1 MHGLKNTRVETRN
14 NGATPQWLRALGL
27 ALVLAGCGGGVD
39 SGGTGS
45 VPLTFAVGP
54 ITGFGSVI
62 VNGVRFD
69 DSAAA
74 VTDDDGAPR
83 SRDTLRLGMTTEIRG
98 SAISTD
104 STGAAVSTA
113 SSIAFGSDLL
123 GAVDSVNLAAKRLV
137 VLGQAVDVNAATVFD
152 DTSLAGGLAVV
163 AVGDGVEVYA
173 LFDVATGRYTA
184 TRIERKPAVAA
195 YRLRGVVSQLDAMA
209 KVFNIGGERISYA
222 GVGGVPVGLAN
233 GNLLRLRLEPA
244 KVGGLWRLAGLRD
257 GAPKPRDLDAVRLE
271 GRVSAFTSATWFSVN
286 GVAVDASAIGSVTG
300 LVLGARVEVE
310 GTVAGSV
317 LVASKLKVKSDD
329 DVDKQEFELRGAI
342 TSVDAANLRFVLRG
356 VTVSYTLGGSATEF
370 RNGTAANLAQGV
382 NVEVRG
388 VLSGDGARL
397 LAARIT
403 FK

>member
-1 MHGLKNTRVETRN
+1 MHGLKNTRVEARKR
-14 NGATPQWLRALGL
+14 AALPQWLRAMGL

-74 VTDDDGAPR
+74 VTDDDGTPR

-98 SAISTD
+98 SALSTD
-104 STGAAVSTA
+104 STGATVSTA
-113 SSIAFGSDLL
+113 SSISFGSDLL
-123 GAVDSVNLAAKRLV
+123 GHVDSVDVAARRLV
-137 VLGQAVDVNAATVFD
+137 VLGQTVDVNAATVFD
-152 DTSLAGGLAVV
+152 DTSLAVV
-163 AVGDGVEVYA
+163 AVGDVVEVYA

-184 TRIERKPAVAA
+184 TRIERKAAVAA
-195 YRLRGVVSQLDAMA
+195 YRLRGVVSQLDAVA
-209 KVFNIGGERISYA
+209 KAFNIGSERISYA
-222 GVGGVPVGLAN
+222 DLNGVPATLVN
-233 GNLLRLRLEPA
+233 GNLVRLRLEPV

-257 GAPKPRDLDAVRLE
+257 GAPKPRDRDAVRLE
-271 GRVSAFTSATWFSVN
+271 GRVSAFTSPTLFSVN
-286 GVAVDASAIGSVTG
+286 GVAVDASAIGPVTG

-317 LVASKLKVKSDD
+317 LVASKLKVESDD
-329 DVDKQEFELRGAI
+329 DVDKQEFELRGSI

-356 VTVSYTLGGSATEF
+356 VTVIYTLSGSVTDF
-370 RNGTAANLAQGV
+370 RNGTAVNLAPGV
-382 NVEVRG
+382 NVEARG